1 MIYCVYM
8 GWTSINVPATLMSK
22 PGDSM
27 DHSWLRWWWR
37 MHWNR
42 LRRPLNKHLLIGY
55 EIDPCWWFK
64 SHSYNFPR
72 TPHILVG
79 YIKSYLN
86 LSQVY
91 LIHPQYHLGY
101 IRLYSSNYSPHM
113 SFLHIWI
120 HVWEIWYLHHEDGY
134 PKQCHQTWLPRK
146 FTLFFR
152 WLSQQ
157 KKRQFGF
164 LNTSHIFPAIP
175 FLVSGISHVDTL
187 KNIRNISVVWGVSEA
202 ASRRLVKDLEVR
214 DELRSTC
221 RRASHWGTSLHSTVI
236 YLIYTLIYT
245 HIRV

>member
-152 WLSQQ
+152 WLSQH
-157 KKRQFGF
+157 KKPPVRISQYFSYFPSYPIFSFG
-164 LNTSHIFPAIP
+164 NFPRW
-175 FLVSGISHVDTL
+175 HVE
-187 KNIRNISVVWGVSEA
+187 K
-202 ASRRLVKDLEVR
+202 
-214 DELRSTC
+214 
-221 RRASHWGTSLHSTVI
+221 HP
-236 YLIYTLIYT
+236 
-245 HIRV
+245 